1 MKSQNCPFV
10 ARTRQSGTVLIVG
23 LIILVIITMIGLTS
37 MQTTTQQERMA
48 GNLGD
53 RNAALQFAE
62 GALRQGEAEVTT
74 GLANYTANASIGRFD
89 VVTGT
94 YAPDPLL
101 LASTTAPEGWPNN
114 SAAATSVSVAYSNV
128 QVTPRYRIDRQ
139 PSISFSASIEAGVK
153 KDLEVFE
160 VTSYSSTVRNDTIV
174 VLQTTFTR

>member
-1 MKSQNCPFV
+1 MQF
-10 ARTRQSGTVLIVG
+10 RQRGTVLIIG
-23 LIILVIITMIGLTS
+23 LIILVVITMIGLTS

-62 GALRQGEAEVTT
+62 GGLRQGENDLIT
-74 GLANYTANASIGRFD
+74 GLANFTPNAASGRFD
-89 VVTGT
+89 VITG
-94 YAPDPLL
+94 AFSPDPLTDDWSANF
-101 LASTTAPEGWPNN
+101 ASATAV
-114 SAAATSVSVAYSNV
+114 SVSYSNT

-139 PSISFSASIEAGVK
+139 PSISFSASIEAGAK

>member
-1 MKSQNCPFV
+1 MKRKHIPLQMEG
-10 ARTRQSGTVLIVG
+10 RQRGTVLIIG

-62 GALRQGEAEVTT
+62 GALRQGEADLIT
-74 GLANYTANASIGRFD
+74 GLANFTANAGNGWFD
-89 VVTGT
+89 VITNT
-94 YAPDPLL
+94 AAPDPLD
-101 LASTTAPEGWPNN
+101 ENN
-114 SAAATSVSVAYSNV
+114 WGSDFVSATPVSVSYSST
-128 QVTPRYRIDRQ
+128 QVTPRYRIERQ
-139 PSISFSASIEAGVK
+139 PSISFSASIEAGAK

>member
-1 MKSQNCPFV
+1 
-10 ARTRQSGTVLIVG
+10 VLIVG

-62 GALRQGEAEVTT
+62 GALRQGEDELTT

-89 VVTGT
+89 VVTGA
-94 YAPDPLL
+94 YAPDPL
-101 LASTTAPEGWPNN
+101 TDDWGGDFT
-114 SAAATSVSVAYSNV
+114 SAAAVSVSYSSV

-139 PSISFSASIEAGVK
+139 PSISFSASIEAGAK